1 MKRRVVE
8 VTEIVHGKRL
18 GARSEQQDMIAQH
31 RGDGWDLVVVC
42 DGMGGH
48 NGGATAAK
56 MCCDIVVDRVASG
69 MPSAVAGNRWKTN
82 WLMDVAGLLQN
93 AIDRADSLIRT
104 ASYQLDGCAGMGTT
118 IVAAIVTDTGLAVIA
133 HVGDSRAYRVWSPK
147 PTRCKVASMA
157 DAVREAR
164 RAVDATRAEMRG
176 RVVMGTTA
184 KRIGAIGPLHEAA
197 VLDLDRGF
205 TPWRLSLGAV
215 KPGEAS
221 PLEGGLKVVV
231 EAKLAETFGWGR
243 ADVYC
248 DTPHEERFF
257 VEDGETKKV
266 VSRLT
271 EDHTL
276 EAEQKRRNASCAF
289 PNVVTRSVGQGGAL
303 ADITVCQLGEGDVL
317 VLSSDGLNGAVNRLF
332 GAVMERDSLDQR
344 LMAHIGSIVWAQPES
359 GGMAMSDE
367 QGVNPPL
374 VDQLIKLLDSAE
386 MRENADNIA
395 VALIRWGHRRR
406 TDMTA
411 GLEVGTAVE
420 WTRGDRSYT
429 GRVVLVEP
437 TPGELHEF
445 KVSRRLIPSEFGFSP
460 GGKYKGEG
468 MLVIESTDDRDR
480 PVFYSR
486 CGKAVQPL
494 GLDAFQSSVMV
505 GDTVYNLCGAKLRVV
520 FASDGGLVLEEVERG
535 RRDRAGYPR
544 TGVFRSAK
552 EGLARAKRL
561 HA

>member
-8 VTEIVHGKRL
+8 VTEIVHGKRI
-18 GARSEQQDMIAQH
+18 GSRREQQDMIAQH

-48 NGGATAAK
+48 NGGDTAAK
-56 MCCDIVVDRVASG
+56 MCCDIVVDRVASE
-69 MPSAVAGNRWKTN
+69 MPPATAVNRWATS
-82 WLMDVAGLLQN
+82 WVMSVAGLLQN
-93 AIDRADSLIRT
+93 AIDRADGMIRT
-104 ASYQLDGCAGMGTT
+104 ASYQLADCSGMGTT

-133 HVGDSRAYRVWSPK
+133 HVGDSRAHRVWLPK
-147 PTRCKVASMA
+147 PTRCKVGSMA
-157 DAVREAR
+157 DVVRETR
-164 RAVDATRAEMRG
+164 RTVDATRAGMRG
-176 RVVMGTTA
+176 QLVMGAIT
-184 KRIGAIGPLHEAA
+184 KRVGAIQPLQDAA
-197 VLDLDRGF
+197 VFDLERGF
-205 TPWRLSLGAV
+205 TPWRLSLGTI
-215 KPGEAS
+215 KPGEVS
-221 PLEGGLKVVV
+221 PLEGGLKVVIDAKFA
-231 EAKLAETFGWGR
+231 EAFGWGR

-248 DTPHEERFF
+248 DIPHEERFI

-289 PNVVTRSVGQGGAL
+289 ANVVTRSVGHGKAQ
-303 ADITVCQLGEGDVL
+303 ADVTVCQLGDGDVL
-317 VLSSDGLNGAVNRLF
+317 VLSSDGLNGAVNRML
-332 GAVMERDSLDQR
+332 GAVEEKGDSLDQR
-344 LMAHIGSIVWAQPES
+344 LMAHIGGIVWAGE
-359 GGMAMSDE
+359 GDD
-367 QGVNPPL
+367 PPL

-386 MRENADNIA
+386 LHPQADNIA

-406 TDMTA
+406 TAMTA
-411 GLEVGTAVE
+411 GLDVGTAVE

-445 KVSRRLIPSEFGFSP
+445 KTSRRLIPSEFGFSP
-460 GGKYKGEG
+460 GGQYKGEG

-486 CGKAVQPL
+486 CGKSVQPF
-494 GLDAFQSSVMV
+494 GLDAFQRSVMV
-505 GDTVYNLCGAKLRVV
+505 GDTVYNLCGAKLRLV
-520 FASDGGLVLEEVERG
+520 FASESGLVLEEDEPG
-535 RRDRAGYPR
+535 RRYRAGYSR
-544 TGVFRSAK
+544 TAAFRSAE